1 MKYVLLPTS
10 AVILV
15 ATGMTG
21 KWFGY
26 AAFEKY
32 AIWFLGIG
40 FAMLFYAAIKST
52 YYRSR
57 TPWVDV
63 ANKDPQ
69 PLRLTWLDYLKAGVC
84 WLDAFKRTYA
94 FEPGL
99 YYTGEHYD
107 SNAPLLVTAN
117 YFLTV
122 FLVARRIRAFD
133 ARLIVIDTDGINV
146 WCSAGKGQFSH
157 TQVLKQLDRYGRKLL
172 TDVKQLSLILPKL
185 ALSGVNLRA
194 LRKANVRPVIGPVYA
209 KDLPEFLSHP
219 PYNDRVE
226 DKVIFGLQ
234 SRLFTWLPGL
244 LQALVYSFAIVLA
257 FWGIEHIWGFPV
269 PMGLIVL
276 TVILATVYPIFF
288 PWIPGIR
295 FAVKGLWLAAF
306 SALVICIL
314 TATGVLLL
322 ADLPMTLLFT
332 FGTAV
337 FFGLSYTGN
346 SAVSNYSRVRR
357 EIAGFLPLY
366 VFLYAASFAAFLIT
380 EVYR

>member
-1 MKYVLLPTS
+1 MKYVLLPIS
-10 AVILV
+10 AIILV
-15 ATGMTG
+15 ATGVAG

-26 AAFEKY
+26 ATVEKY
-32 AIWFLGIG
+32 AIWFFGVG
-40 FAMLFYAAIKST
+40 FAMLVYAAIQST

-57 TPWVDV
+57 NPWIDA

-69 PLRLTWLDYLKAGVC
+69 PLRLIWLDYLKAGVC

-99 YYTGEHYD
+99 YYTGEHYN
-107 SNAPLLVTAN
+107 SKAPLLVTSN

-122 FLVARRIRAFD
+122 FLVARRTRAFN
-133 ARLIVIDTDGINV
+133 ARLLVIDTDGINV
-146 WCSAGKGQFSH
+146 WCSASRGQFSH
-157 TQVLKQLDRYGRKLL
+157 TEVLKQLNRYDRKLL
-172 TDVKQLSLILPKL
+172 TDVQRPSLILPKL

-194 LRKANVRPVIGPVYA
+194 LRKANVCPVIGPVYA
-209 KDLPEFLSHP
+209 RDLPEFLSHL
-219 PYNDRVE
+219 PYKDRVE
-226 DKVIFGLQ
+226 DKVIFGFQ

-244 LQALVYSFAIVLA
+244 LQILVGSFAIVLI
-257 FWGIEHIWGFPV
+257 FWGIEQLCGLPV

-276 TVILATVYPIFF
+276 TAILATAYPIFF
-288 PWIPGIR
+288 PWIPGVR

-306 SALVICIL
+306 TSLVICVL
-314 TATGVLLL
+314 AANGVLLL

-346 SAVSNYSRVRR
+346 SAVSNYSRVRK
-357 EIAGFLPLY
+357 EIARFLPLY
-366 VFLYAASFAAFLIT
+366 VFLYAASFVTFVMT